1 MKKLAFFILLS
12 LVTLGVSAQSNLKW
26 NVNAG
31 IGMSNW
37 YGDDTDGT
45 DAKFAYKVGI
55 GLEVPFANTNIWS
68 FQTGL
73 NFISKGV
80 KGDGVT
86 DAWDVVDVTINQLY
100 LELPLMVGARIHT
113 ASNFDLLFKGGP
125 YLAYGVGGKT
135 KIDGVSEKAD
145 TFGDD
150 GLKRF
155 DAGLGLG
162 VAFEF
167 GNIVVGVETGTSFT
181 KVASGLVVL
190 VLITFLHWPLLVI
203 NSDHR
208 YNLTFKYIKNG
219 CFSFRKKQPFF
230 LDEAWFMK

>member
-12 LVTLGVSAQSNLKW
+12 LVTLATYAQSDLKW

-37 YGDDTDGT
+37 YGDDSDGI

-55 GLEVPFANTNIWS
+55 GLEVPFANTNVWS

-73 NFISKGV
+73 NFISKGA
-80 KGDGVT
+80 KGAGLND
-86 DAWDVVDVTINQLY
+86 DWDVVDVTINQLY
-100 LELPLMVGARIHT
+100 LELPLMVGARVHT

-125 YLAYGVGGKT
+125 YLAYGIGGKA
-135 KIDGVSEKAD
+135 KADGVSGKVD
-145 TFGDD
+145 TFGSD
-150 GLKRF
+150 GLDLKRF

-167 GNIVVGVETGTSFT
+167 DKIVVGVETGTSFT
-181 KVASGLVVL
+181 KLVSGASA
-190 VLITFLHWPLLVI
+190 
-203 NSDHR
+203 
-208 YNLTFKYIKNG
+208 YNLSALATIGYRF
-219 CFSFRKKQPFF
+219 
-230 LDEAWFMK
+230 

>member
-12 LVTLGVSAQSNLKW
+12 LVTIGTYAQSNLKW

-31 IGMSNW
+31 IGMSSW
-37 YGDDTDGT
+37 YGDDSDGA
-45 DAKFAYKVGI
+45 DAKFAYKVGV
-55 GLEVPFANTNIWS
+55 GLEVPFANTDVWS

-80 KGDGVT
+80 KGAGLND
-86 DAWDVVDVTINQLY
+86 DWDVVDVTINQLY

-125 YLAYGVGGKT
+125 YLAYGIGGKA
-135 KIDGVSEKAD
+135 KADGVSEKVD

-167 GNIVVGVETGTSFT
+167 DKIVVGVETGTSFT
-181 KVASGLVVL
+181 KVFSG
-190 VLITFLHWPLLVI
+190 T
-203 NSDHR
+203 SA
-208 YNLTFKYIKNG
+208 YNLSALATIGYRF
-219 CFSFRKKQPFF
+219 
-230 LDEAWFMK
+230 

>member
-12 LVTLGVSAQSNLKW
+12 LVTLATYAQSDLKW

-37 YGDDTDGT
+37 YGDDSDGI

-55 GLEVPFANTNIWS
+55 GLEVPFANTNVWS

-73 NFISKGV
+73 NFISKGA
-80 KGDGVT
+80 KGAGLND
-86 DAWDVVDVTINQLY
+86 DWDVVDVTINQLY
-100 LELPLMVGARIHT
+100 LELPLMVGVRVHT

-125 YLAYGVGGKT
+125 YLAYGIGGKA
-135 KIDGVSEKAD
+135 KADGVSGKVD
-145 TFGDD
+145 TFGSD
-150 GLKRF
+150 GLDLKRF

-167 GNIVVGVETGTSFT
+167 DKIVVGVETGTSFT
-181 KVASGLVVL
+181 KLVSGASA
-190 VLITFLHWPLLVI
+190 
-203 NSDHR
+203 
-208 YNLTFKYIKNG
+208 YNLSALATIGYRF
-219 CFSFRKKQPFF
+219 
-230 LDEAWFMK
+230 

>member
-100 LELPLMVGARIHT
+100 LELPLMVGVGYIRPAILIFFSKVVRIW
-113 ASNFDLLFKGGP
+113 LME
-125 YLAYGVGGKT
+125 LA
-135 KIDGVSEKAD
+135 EK
-145 TFGDD
+145 
-150 GLKRF
+150 LK
-155 DAGLGLG
+155 
-162 VAFEF
+162 
-167 GNIVVGVETGTSFT
+167 
-181 KVASGLVVL
+181 
-190 VLITFLHWPLLVI
+190 
-203 NSDHR
+203 
-208 YNLTFKYIKNG
+208 
-219 CFSFRKKQPFF
+219 
-230 LDEAWFMK
+230 

>member
-55 GLEVPFANTNIWS
+55 GLEVPFANTNVWS

-80 KGDGVT
+80 KGNGVT

-100 LELPLMVGARIHT
+100 LELPLMVG
-113 ASNFDLLFKGGP
+113 
-125 YLAYGVGGKT
+125 
-135 KIDGVSEKAD
+135 
-145 TFGDD
+145 
-150 GLKRF
+150 
-155 DAGLGLG
+155 LGY
-162 VAFEF
+162 
-167 GNIVVGVETGTSFT
+167 IQ
-181 KVASGLVVL
+181 
-190 VLITFLHWPLLVI
+190 PVI
-203 NSDHR
+203 
-208 YNLTFKYIKNG
+208 LTF
-219 CFSFRKKQPFF
+219 FSKVVRIWLTELAEKLK
-230 LDEAWFMK
+230 

>member
-55 GLEVPFANTNIWS
+55 GLEVPFANTNVWS

-80 KGDGVT
+80 KGNGVT

-100 LELPLMVGARIHT
+100 LELPL
-113 ASNFDLLFKGGP
+113 
-125 YLAYGVGGKT
+125 
-135 KIDGVSEKAD
+135 
-145 TFGDD
+145 
-150 GLKRF
+150 
-155 DAGLGLG
+155 
-162 VAFEF
+162 
-167 GNIVVGVETGTSFT
+167 
-181 KVASGLVVL
+181 L
-190 VLITFLHWPLLVI
+190 VLGYIQPVI
-203 NSDHR
+203 
-208 YNLTFKYIKNG
+208 LTF
-219 CFSFRKKQPFF
+219 FSKVVRIWLTELAEKLK
-230 LDEAWFMK
+230 

>member
-1 MKKLAFFILLS
+1 MGYLSTDKKKITTKTFAEMKKEKQTVIKKLAFFILLS

-86 DAWDVVDVTINQLY
+86 DAW
-100 LELPLMVGARIHT
+100 
-113 ASNFDLLFKGGP
+113 LLH
-125 YLAYGVGGKT
+125 GK
-135 KIDGVSEKAD
+135 I
-145 TFGDD
+145 
-150 GLKRF
+150 
-155 DAGLGLG
+155 
-162 VAFEF
+162 
-167 GNIVVGVETGTSFT
+167 
-181 KVASGLVVL
+181 
-190 VLITFLHWPLLVI
+190 P
-203 NSDHR
+203 
-208 YNLTFKYIKNG
+208 
-219 CFSFRKKQPFF
+219 
-230 LDEAWFMK
+230 